1 MTKVSPRLVNM
12 KIFSNIRVHTR
23 SQDVKLEKMH
33 KFLLKNAYPIVRI
46 LDSILT
52 SSSSC
57 SSKSNHML
65 INEIRELVSDALAA
79 LSQSNQELLQQ
90 RQDGITKYLS
100 KEYKT
105 LKPVTKLAKL
115 ISHQITVDITKLS
128 VPTLA
133 ETKKT
138 QKTSRTS

>member
-1 MTKVSPRLVNM
+1 MR
-12 KIFSNIRVHTR
+12 
-23 SQDVKLEKMH
+23 

-46 LDSILT
+46 HDSILT